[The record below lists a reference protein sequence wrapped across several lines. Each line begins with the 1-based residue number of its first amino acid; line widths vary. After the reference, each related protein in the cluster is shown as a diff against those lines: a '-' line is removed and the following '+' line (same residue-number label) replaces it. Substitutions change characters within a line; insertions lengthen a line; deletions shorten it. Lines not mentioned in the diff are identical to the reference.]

1 MAEETKTNEKID
13 PKFQIPDTSVSE
25 PQTAITENI
34 AFEKYKIR
42 MNFYKWIMGT
52 FCIAI
57 VTITI
62 NWSFNDR
69 AVGMDE
75 LSAYEKY
82 TTEVMVLNENPV
94 KKRMLAQFFGTAA
107 PSWLIRNR
115 WRAYYDTVNK
125 EYLKYIEDNKC
136 LRKQYKKLISIQNPT
151 DSEKFEIEFI
161 KDKLDLNQ
169 KQEISAVIT
178 PQKGLNQEAT
188 NPINNSKSL
197 ALEYEKDG
205 FKALLDQDYKKAVN
219 SFQSCYQLYPEL
231 HNVSEIYQLLI
242 AGEPKDSK
250 VWKEKYK
257 TILSKFSWGMP
268 KDAKKEMERRTT
280 K

>member
-1 MAEETKTNEKID
+1 MEEKPKAHEKID

-42 MNFYKWIMGT
+42 MNFYKWALGT

-57 VTITI
+57 ITIGI
-62 NWSFNDR
+62 NWSFNNR
-69 AVGMDE
+69 AVGLDE

-107 PSWLIRNR
+107 PSYFIRNR
-115 WRAYYDTVNK
+115 WKDYYDSVNK
-125 EYLKYIEDNKC
+125 EYDEYLTQNKL
-136 LRKQYKKLISIQNPT
+136 LRKQYKQLISIPNPP
-151 DSEKFEIEFI
+151 DSVKFEIEYI
-161 KDKLDLNQ
+161 KDKFDLNQ
-169 KQEISAVIT
+169 KQETAAVIT

-188 NPINNSKSL
+188 IPINNSKSL

-231 HNVSEIYQLLI
+231 HNISEIYQLLI

-250 VWKEKYK
+250 AWKEKYK
-257 TILSKFSWGMP
+257 TILKEFPWGMP
-268 KDAKKEMERRTT
+268 KDVMKEMQQ
-280 K
+280 KIK